1 MSDCVFCK
9 IVAGQ
14 IPSTRVYEDEHAL
27 AFMDLGQV
35 NPGHVLVAVK
45 KHAANLFELED
56 AQAAA
61 VARATARVSRAPSAT
76 HSKPEGLSVYQ
87 ANGKAAGQTVFHYHV
102 HLLPRHAGDGMELVW
117 PVKNPPREK
126 LEEYA
131 AKIRAAA
138 RLATGRSS
146 RTPSCSAPRFRRAR
160 ACGSARRAARS

>member
-14 IPSTRVYEDEHAL
+14 IPSTRVYEDEHTL
-27 AFMDLGQV
+27 AFMDIGHV
-35 NPGHVLVAVK
+35 NPGHTLVAVK
-45 KHAANLFELED
+45 KHAANVFELEEP
-56 AQAAA
+56 QAEAIA
-61 VARATARVSRAPSAT
+61 CAIVKISRALKKTFES
-76 HSKPEGLSVYQ
+76 EGLSVYQ

-131 AKIRAAA
+131 AKIRAK
-138 RLATGRSS
+138 L
-146 RTPSCSAPRFRRAR
+146 
-160 ACGSARRAARS
+160 

>member
-14 IPSTRVYEDEHAL
+14 IPSTRVYEDEHTL
-27 AFMDLGQV
+27 AFMDIGQV
-35 NPGHVLVAVK
+35 NPGHVLVAAR
-45 KHAANLFELED
+45 KHADSLYALDD

-61 VARATARVSRAPSAT
+61 LARTSARVARAIRDAF
-76 HSKPEGLSVYQ
+76 KPEGLSVYQ

-126 LEEYA
+126 LEDYA
-131 AKIRAAA
+131 AKIRAS
-138 RLATGRSS
+138 LA
-146 RTPSCSAPRFRRAR
+146 
-160 ACGSARRAARS
+160 

>member
-14 IPSTRVYEDEHAL
+14 IPSTRVFEDEHTL
-27 AFMDLGQV
+27 AFMDIGQV
-35 NPGHVLVAVK
+35 NPGHVLVTVK
-45 KHAANLFELED
+45 KHAANLFELDD

-61 VARATARVSRAPSAT
+61 SARTAARVAKAIESAF
-76 HSKPEGLSVYQ
+76 KPEGMSVYQ

-126 LEEYA
+126 LEENA
-131 AKIRAAA
+131 AKIRAA
-138 RLATGRSS
+138 LG
-146 RTPSCSAPRFRRAR
+146 
-160 ACGSARRAARS
+160 